1 MNSDR
6 SDSPYVA
13 DSSTNRAL
21 HRAAETVPGSTA
33 GSASTAGFTA
43 AASATTIAQQLRDAL
58 GDDIVSTSQDDIAP
72 WLTDWRGI
80 YRGDAQALVR
90 PRTTAQVASCLAL
103 CNAAKVPVVPR
114 GGNTG
119 LCGGATPEP
128 YHAGEP
134 LSVILSLDRM
144 NAIRSVDTIANVVI
158 AEAGC
163 VLQDLQA
170 AAEKAE
176 RLLPLSLA
184 AEGSCQLGGNLS
196 TNAGGVN
203 VVRYGMTRELVLGIE
218 AVLPNGEIFEG
229 LRTLRKD
236 NTGYDL
242 KQLLIGAEGTLGII
256 TAASLRLFPRNGV
269 RTVVLAAVDSPQQ
282 SLELYSLL
290 FAQCGQR
297 VQAFEYFTH
306 DCVELVLRHVD
317 GLRLPFDA
325 PHPGYVLIELADTVD
340 EAALTALVEQVIG
353 DALERELCSDAVVS
367 ASLAQLESI
376 WRLRE
381 EISEAQRIDGP
392 HLKHDVSV
400 PIESM
405 PAFMVAAQKR
415 VEAVLP
421 GARLFVFGHFGDGN
435 LHYNVSRPAGTPPRF
450 FSLPLSAADG
460 HSASDDVDAASDADA
475 EAALTAAG
483 PNKTAEPGR
492 TAGDAVTDAVLDEV
506 MRFGGSISA
515 EHGIG
520 QLKRHHFAQYK
531 SPLERRLMAGVKAL
545 FDPNGIMNPGK
556 LL

>member
-1 MNSDR
+1 MNSAAHDR
-6 SDSPYVA
+6 QSPL
-13 DSSTNRAL
+13 S
-21 HRAAETVPGSTA
+21 AA
-33 GSASTAGFTA
+33 F
-43 AASATTIAQQLRDAL
+43 AQRLRDAL
-58 GDDIVSTSQDDIAP
+58 GADIVTTEAAELTP
-72 WLTDWRGI
+72 WLSDWRGI

-90 PRTTAQVASCLAL
+90 PRTTAQVAECLRL
-103 CNAAKVPVVPR
+103 CNEAHVPVVPR

-128 YHAGEP
+128 RNEERP

-163 VLQDLQA
+163 ILADLQN
-170 AAEKAE
+170 AAEKVQ

-290 FAQCGQR
+290 FEQCGQR

-306 DCVELVLRHVD
+306 ECIELVQRHVD
-317 GLRLPFDA
+317 GLRSPFADK
-325 PHPGYVLIELADTVD
+325 HPGYVLIELADTVD
-340 EAALTALVEQVIG
+340 EAALGELLERVLG
-353 DALERELCSDAVVS
+353 DALEKGLCQDAVVS
-367 ASLAQLESI
+367 ASLAQLETM

-381 EISEAQRIDGP
+381 EISEAQRLDGP

-400 PIESM
+400 PIEAM
-405 PAFMVAAQKR
+405 PAFMAAAQPR
-415 VEAVLP
+415 VEAALP

-435 LHYNVSRPAGTPPRF
+435 LHYNVSRPADTPTDF
-450 FSLPLSAADG
+450 FAKTG
-460 HSASDDVDAASDADA
+460 ADA
-475 EAALTAAG
+475 
-483 PNKTAEPGR
+483 
-492 TAGDAVTDAVLDEV
+492 AVTDVVLEEV

-520 QLKRHHFAQYK
+520 QLKRHHFEQYK
-531 SPLERRLMAGVKAL
+531 SPLERRLMHDIKKL